1 MKFAT
6 LALVA
11 SILATASADC
21 QNVGGNWYC
30 AQTNKFIYNN
40 VGFSGSYNDV
50 TSMDENSGTCSSTPS
65 PFSGTLSPLDQEL
78 SVHFRGPLHLKQF
91 GVYYRSAGGNS
102 KRDDGDCALVE
113 HHVHKHVKRATTVVT
128 QMVVLDQYGKTVTP
142 SSSAAA
148 PAPAASSGSSASAG
162 ASSVVPPAPQGSSP
176 GSSAASASS
185 SAASAGVSAGSGASA
200 SGSAASKPSSSSAP
214 SLPAGAASAGSWVRS
229 SYFVPGST
237 TNCTIMNHF
246 GGAGSGVWS
255 SAFGNSISY
264 ANADNSGCSSSPVA
278 LGDVTIGSNT
288 EFLIMSGLTCGDK
301 SETSSCGFYRPGIPA
316 YHGWS
321 GVEKIFV
328 FEFEMPSS
336 GATGFNGDMPAIW
349 MLNAKIPRTLQYGA
363 QSCSCWSS
371 GCGELDLF
379 EILST
384 GSSKMI
390 THLHD
395 KQGDN
400 GSGYGGGGSG
410 DYIQRPLQGSMKAAA
425 IFTKGQIHV
434 MQLDNSVTFDSVL
447 ASSIVDAWVAAP
459 GSAINIG

>member
-6 LALVA
+6 LTLIA
-11 SILATASADC
+11 SILATARADC

-30 AQTNKFIYNN
+30 AQTNKFIYYN

-65 PFSGTLSPLDQEL
+65 PFSGSLSPLDQEL

-91 GVYYRSAGGNS
+91 GVYYRKPSGGNA

-113 HHVHKHVKRATTVVT
+113 HHLHKHVKRATTVVT
-128 QMVVLDQYGKTVTP
+128 QMVVLDQFGKTVTP
-142 SSSAAA
+142 SSTAAA
-148 PAPAASSGSSASAG
+148 QAPVSSVANNNVPQSSNVVAPVQQGSAPASSASPSLVASKAANAPAGSSPASSASNSNSTSSSSSSAGGSASAG
-162 ASSVVPPAPQGSSP
+162 D
-176 GSSAASASS
+176 
-185 SAASAGVSAGSGASA
+185 
-200 SGSAASKPSSSSAP
+200 
-214 SLPAGAASAGSWVRS
+214 WVRS

-237 TNCTIMNHF
+237 TNCTILNHF

-255 SAFGNSISY
+255 AAFGNSISY
-264 ANADNSGCSSSPVA
+264 ANADNSGCSSTPVA

-328 FEFEMPSS
+328 FEYEMPSS

-384 GSSKMI
+384 GSSKLI

-410 DYIQRPLQGSMKAAA
+410 DYMQRPLQGSVKAAA

-447 ASSIVDAWVAAP
+447 VSSIVDAWVAAP

>member
-6 LALVA
+6 LSIIAAALVGTVNA
-11 SILATASADC
+11 GC
-21 QNVGGNWYC
+21 QNIGGNYYC
-30 AQTNKFIYNN
+30 AQTNKWIYNN

-50 TSMDENSGTCSSTPS
+50 TSMDENSGTCSSTPF
-65 PFSGTLSPLDQEL
+65 PFSGTLAPLDEEL
-78 SVHFRGPLHLKQF
+78 SVHFRGPIQLKQF
-91 GVYYRSAGGNS
+91 GVYYRTPGAGNK
-102 KRDDGDCALVE
+102 KRDDETESCSSVE
-113 HHVHKHVKRATTVVT
+113 HHIHKHVKRATTVVT
-128 QMVVLDQYGKTVTP
+128 QKVVLDQYGKTVTP
-142 SSSAAA
+142 SSTAAVSPPAAA
-148 PAPAASSGSSASAG
+148 SPAPWSSSSTAAAGSSQPVGSTIGAASSA
-162 ASSVVPPAPQGSSP
+162 
-176 GSSAASASS
+176 SSAASSASS
-185 SAASAGVSAGSGASA
+185 SGPASAGD
-200 SGSAASKPSSSSAP
+200 
-214 SLPAGAASAGSWVRS
+214 WVRS

-255 SAFGNSISY
+255 AAFGNSISY

-278 LGDVTIGSNT
+278 LGDVLIGSNK
-288 EFLIMSGLTCGDK
+288 EFLIMSGLKCGDK
-301 SETSSCGFYRPGIPA
+301 SENSGCGFYRSGIPA

-328 FEFEMPSS
+328 FEFQMPSS

-363 QSCSCWSS
+363 KSCSCWDT

-384 GSSKMI
+384 GSNMMI

-400 GSGYGGGGSG
+400 GSGYGGGGSA
-410 DYIQRPLQGSMKAAA
+410 DYVQRPLLGSMKAAA
-425 IFTKGQIHV
+425 IFTKGAIHV
-434 MQLDNSVTFDSVL
+434 MQLDNSVSFDAVL
-447 ASSIVDAWVAAP
+447 GSSIVDAWVAAP
-459 GSAINIG
+459 GSVINIA

>member
-6 LALVA
+6 LSIIAAALVGTVNA
-11 SILATASADC
+11 GC
-21 QNVGGNWYC
+21 QNIGGNYYC
-30 AQTNKFIYNN
+30 AQTNKWIYNN

-78 SVHFRGPLHLKQF
+78 SVHFRGPIQLKQF
-91 GVYYRSAGGNS
+91 GVYYRTPGAGNK
-102 KRDDGDCALVE
+102 KRDDESDSCSSVE
-113 HHVHKHVKRATTVVT
+113 HHIHKHVKRATTVVT
-128 QMVVLDQYGKTVTP
+128 EKVVLDQYGKTVTP
-142 SSSAAA
+142 SSSAIAPAASSAAAAPPAPA
-148 PAPAASSGSSASAG
+148 PAPAAASSAAPQPVGSSGAASAQSSQAPSSASSAPSSGASSSGSASAG
-162 ASSVVPPAPQGSSP
+162 D
-176 GSSAASASS
+176 
-185 SAASAGVSAGSGASA
+185 
-200 SGSAASKPSSSSAP
+200 
-214 SLPAGAASAGSWVRS
+214 WVRS

-278 LGDVTIGSNT
+278 LGDVLIGSNK
-288 EFLIMSGLTCGDK
+288 EFLIMSGLKCGDK
-301 SETSSCGFYRPGIPA
+301 SENSGCGFYRSGIPA

-328 FEFEMPSS
+328 FEFQMPSS

-363 QSCSCWSS
+363 KSCSCWDS

-384 GSSKMI
+384 GSNMMI

-410 DYIQRPLQGSMKAAA
+410 DYVQRPLQGSMKAAA
-425 IFTKGQIHV
+425 IFTKGAIHV
-434 MQLDNSVTFDSVL
+434 MQLDSSVSFDAVL
-447 ASSIVDAWVAAP
+447 GSSIVDAWVAAP
-459 GSAINIG
+459 GSVINIA